1 MLRLMLRGAVLLALA
16 GLINSALFAQAPPQ
30 RNPQD
35 PAVIVDIAN
44 VMTDTD
50 NSRIE
55 IPIMVTNPSD
65 TIAGFELW
73 IYLTTPSIVR
83 IKAAAPPSRNLTAAE
98 IDTNGARI
106 SGWEYLET
114 NILDF
119 PTSAVLRVVGIANM
133 PEGPITPGFAPGS
146 GKLLG
151 LVLETVGVQGDSLCD
166 SVQIGVVANLAE
178 SGFSDQL
185 GNLLEGTY
193 TDGSVSF
200 ACCLCGDCDCNGAIN
215 ISDAVCLVQHIFG
228 GGLLPGCGDAD
239 GNQAISI
246 SDCVRLI
253 SFIFAGGPD
262 PGLCGGSIC
271 H

>member
-1 MLRLMLRGAVLLALA
+1 MLRGTVLLALA
-16 GLINSALFAQAPPQ
+16 GLITSALFAQVPPQ
-30 RNPQD
+30 RNPHD
-35 PAVIVDIAN
+35 PAVIVDIAH
-44 VMTDTD
+44 VKTDTD
-50 NSRIE
+50 NSRLE
-55 IPIMVTNPSD
+55 IPIMIANPSD
-65 TIAGFELW
+65 TVAGFELW
-73 IYLTTPSIVR
+73 IYLTKPSIVR
-83 IKAAAPPSRNLTAAE
+83 FKAAAPPSRNLTAAE
-98 IDTNGARI
+98 LDTTGARI

-119 PTSAVLRVVGIANM
+119 PTSAVLKVVGLA
-133 PEGPITPGFAPGS
+133 EWQDGAITPGFGPGS
-146 GKLLG
+146 GRLLG

-166 SVQIGVVANLAE
+166 SVQIGVVANVVE
-178 SGFSDQL
+178 CGFSDPL
-185 GNLLEGTY
+185 GNLLEATY

-200 ACCLCGDCDCNGAIN
+200 ACCLCGDCDCNGSIN
-215 ISDAVCLVQHIFG
+215 ISDAVCLVQHVFG
-228 GGLLPGCGDAD
+228 GTPFPGCGDAD